1 MHQGFTPAL
10 LLVAHVYSR
19 NSSTTVWNL
28 PRSDN
33 WVSQPLQDGKHF
45 VDCPGQPCLLAGQV
59 SGRTELSLSLS
70 GCQSYSS
77 TGPRQLKAGAGIFG
91 GTVDVHKVCC
101 CRCSGRF

>member
-19 NSSTTVWNL
+19 NSSTTVRNL

-33 WVSQPLQDGKHF
+33 WVVS
-45 VDCPGQPCLLAGQV
+45 PCRMASILWTAQASHAFWQAGEWQ
-59 SGRTELSLSLS
+59 TELSLSLS